1 MNRALK
7 FVRPVLS
14 LDAAHLKSVFK
25 GTLYVAS
32 VLTGS
37 NDIFPIGFM
46 ISAGNEDGALWRK
59 MLRYLKKACP
69 IIGEQVYG
77 NVDVDGVARPPF
89 LFISDRDKGLKPAL
103 KAVFPDKFEMSCAK
117 HIEGNVAQK
126 FGKQCSKYVLAI
138 AKTFLTRNSSRLFEE
153 VRRIKPEAATYL
165 DEITDNDRVLWRT
178 TQWYSSSTA
187 VVIPP
192 RYGIVTSNTSEAV
205 NNMFSEARDVGWLEC
220 VNKLID
226 IMSTRTYVCR
236 KKYSER
242 DGSEVVPRVAQ
253 IMKVLRWDA
262 AASMT
267 VVELES
273 GCGDFKV
280 VEPSS
285 LAEDDLAENSY
296 SAVSGKTSCTPVDMR
311 VQSSGNG
318 KKKTSPMS
326 SAIWCIPTTVSS
338 LYKTA
343 TFRNKNVFPVCLET
357 LEYDGVTKEPALPKR
372 QAGRPKTKQIRR
384 GSKFVELKQSPITCS
399 ICGKRGHNRQ
409 SCVPSVQKGGAKS
422 YELAPVS
429 NSV

>member
-46 ISAGNEDGALWRK
+46 ISAGNEDGASWRK

-138 AKTFLTRNSSRLFEE
+138 AKTFSTRNSSRLFEE

-165 DEITDNDRVLWRT
+165 DEITDKDRVLWRT

-205 NNMFSEARDVGWLEC
+205 NNMFSEARDLGWLEC

-226 IMSTRTYVCR
+226 IMSTRIYVCR

-242 DGSEVVPRVAQ
+242 EGP
-253 IMKVLRWDA
+253 KW
-262 AASMT
+262 
-267 VVELES
+267 
-273 GCGDFKV
+273 
-280 VEPSS
+280 
-285 LAEDDLAENSY
+285 
-296 SAVSGKTSCTPVDMR
+296 
-311 VQSSGNG
+311 
-318 KKKTSPMS
+318 
-326 SAIWCIPTTVSS
+326 
-338 LYKTA
+338 
-343 TFRNKNVFPVCLET
+343 CLE
-357 LEYDGVTKEPALPKR
+357 L
-372 QAGRPKTKQIRR
+372 RR
-384 GSKFVELKQSPITCS
+384 
-399 ICGKRGHNRQ
+399 
-409 SCVPSVQKGGAKS
+409 
-422 YELAPVS
+422 
-429 NSV
+429 